1 MKILSLFVAV
11 LGISTLATGCATAR
25 PGAAA
30 AAPGDTPAAKTAK
43 PLPKTLPAPPEAIYQ
58 ALVAEMAA
66 QRGYYDVAAEYYQR
80 LARTTND
87 PKIAERATRIAV
99 FTRDDKRALE
109 SAKVWLEQDPGNLEA
124 RLLIAAVLIKQ
135 GKIDAAVEHLET
147 VVAEQATTPDHGF
160 GMVATLLANLPD
172 NKPALATMEKLVSKH
187 KDDPFAQLNYS
198 QLALRA
204 EALDKSRSAV
214 EAALRLKPEWPNALV
229 LKARILQLSGDT
241 AQSLQILDA
250 VIKQQP
256 NDIPLRLA
264 YARALISANR
274 HADAL
279 TQFEALLK
287 QAPDNADVLLGA
299 ALLSID
305 LKNMDKAEGYLT
317 QLNKQPKRSGE
328 AGFYLG
334 VVAEEKK
341 DYDAAKQWYAAVP
354 PGENY
359 LSAQI
364 RIAEVMARQGDIEG
378 ARDHLRGL
386 GFADPSQKL
395 RIYLAEGNI
404 LYQAGQYAPAMELYD
419 AALTEIPDNPEL
431 LYSRA
436 LTAEKLDRLDILER
450 DLTSIIK
457 REPNNAPVLNTLGY
471 TLADRTNRYQEA
483 LGYIKRALELRP
495 QDFAIM
501 DSMGWVQHK
510 LGNNEEAIKWLRKS
524 FEQGQDPEVAAHLG
538 EVLWVAGDQ
547 QGAKDV
553 WQRAAKTAPDHKVL
567 LETMRRFG
575 Q

>member
-25 PGAAA
+25 SGNVAL
-30 AAPGDTPAAKTAK
+30 GDTPAAKTAK
-43 PLPKTLPAPPEAIYQ
+43 PQPKTLPAPPEAIYQ

-80 LARTTND
+80 LARTTHD
-87 PKIAERATRIAV
+87 PKIAERATRVAV
-99 FTRDDKRALE
+99 FARDDKRALE
-109 SAKVWLEQDPGNLEA
+109 SAKVWLEQDPGNMDA

-135 GKIDAAVEHLET
+135 GQIGAAAEHLET
-147 VVAEQATTPDHGF
+147 VLTEQATTADHGF
-160 GMVATLLANLPD
+160 GTVAALLASLPD
-172 NKPALATMEKLVSKH
+172 KKAALATMEKLVSKH
-187 KDDPFAQLNYS
+187 KDDPFAQLNHS
-198 QLALRA
+198 QIALRA
-204 EALDKSRSAV
+204 DALDKARSAV
-214 EAALRLKPEWPNALV
+214 EAALRLKPEWPNAMILQ
-229 LKARILQLSGDT
+229 ARILQLGGDT
-241 AQSLQILDA
+241 AGSLNILDA
-250 VIKQQP
+250 LIKQQP
-256 NDIPLRLA
+256 NDIPLRLV
-264 YARALISANR
+264 YARTLISANR

-279 TQFEALLK
+279 VQFEVLQK

-305 LKNMDKAEGYLT
+305 LKNFDKAEDYLT

-328 AGFYLG
+328 ASFYLG

-341 DYDAAKQWYAAVP
+341 NYDAAKQWYAAVP

-364 RIAEVMARQGDIEG
+364 RIADLMAHQGDVEG
-378 ARDHLRGL
+378 ARGHLRSL

-404 LYQAGQYAPAMELYD
+404 LYQAGQYSPAMELYD

-431 LYSRA
+431 LYGRA

-450 DLTSIIK
+450 DLISIIK
-457 REPNNAPVLNTLGY
+457 REPDNAQVLNTLGY
-471 TLADRTNRYQEA
+471 TLADRTARYQEA
-483 LGYIKRALELRP
+483 LSYIKRALELRP

-538 EVLWVAGDQ
+538 EVLWVTGDQ
-547 QGAKDV
+547 QGAKEV
-553 WQRAAKTAPDHKVL
+553 WQRAIKTAPDHKAL